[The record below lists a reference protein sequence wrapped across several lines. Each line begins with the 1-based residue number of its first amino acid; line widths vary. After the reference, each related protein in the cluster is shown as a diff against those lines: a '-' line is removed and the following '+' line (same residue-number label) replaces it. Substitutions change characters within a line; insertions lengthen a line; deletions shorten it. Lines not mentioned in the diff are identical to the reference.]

1 MIDRDFVLE
10 TLKKDLQATLA
21 EFERDF
27 PDEKYHIAIHRRAV
41 DKFCNLPPRMA
52 DDSRRK
58 QAALKSAIM
67 ASWRSL
73 RRIRYWAKHRK

>member
-1 MIDRDFVLE
+1 MINRDFVLE

-27 PDEKYHIAIHRRAV
+27 PDAKDHIATHRRAV
-41 DKFCNLPPRMA
+41 DEFCNLPPHLA
-52 DDSRRK
+52 DDTRRR

-67 ASWRSL
+67 SSWRSL
-73 RRIRYWAKHRK
+73 RRIRYWAKLRK